1 MNDNKNNDNVNFGD
15 TVKGIRLSK
24 GLSMAQFANLI
35 GVSKGTVSLWEANKV
50 TPHPAQQ
57 KKIEDIRSSIN
68 AAPTHELFFKLADM
82 TPKARYDYITN
93 EVHTLVRLLEVN
105 KRAQLIS
112 FLVSGL
118 PFEAQFNLLL
128 DITKDMPP
136 LEIPHK

>member
-1 MNDNKNNDNVNFGD
+1 MNDNKNKDNVNFGD

-57 KKIEDIRSSIN
+57 KKIEDIRSSIIT
-68 AAPTHELFFKLADM
+68 APTHELFFKLADM
-82 TPKARYDYITN
+82 TPQARYDYITN
-93 EVHTLVRLLEVN
+93 EVLTLVQLLGVK

-128 DITKDMPP
+128 DMTKDMNP